1 MTFQDFSNEEK
12 IFAVAVFKKVVED
25 VSKVPLLTMTWA
37 FTGVPDY
44 FRKFMSKYGDIV
56 QETMVA
62 PDVAEAH
69 GISAYVYRNMTKEK
83 IKFLGNKFGE
93 ALKYADEPALNLY
106 AVNSWNSIIN
116 SLK

>member
-1 MTFQDFSNEEK
+1 MTFEDFSNEEK
-12 IFAVAVFKKVVED
+12 IFAVAVFKKIIDD

-37 FTGVPDY
+37 FTGVPEY
-44 FRKFMSKYGDIV
+44 FRKFMSKFGDIV

-69 GISAYVYRNMTKEK
+69 GISTYVFRNMSNEK
-83 IKFLGNKFGE
+83 IKFLSSKLDE
-93 ALKYADEPALNLY
+93 ALKYANEPALNIY
-106 AVNSWNSIIN
+106 AINSWNSIID